1 MGQRE
6 SKISGAILD
15 ELKKEG
21 VFAFKIHGSAL
32 MMNGLPDII
41 ACVEGMFVGL
51 ETKVPEKRSNTS
63 KVQKYV
69 HGLITQS
76 GGIAVVVC
84 GVREAMAVINE
95 VRKGLSNAPSLTA
108 TKETA

>member
-6 SKISGAILD
+6 ARISGDILD
-15 ELKKEG
+15 ELKKNQ
-21 VFAFKIHGSAL
+21 VFAFKVHGSAL

-41 ACVEGMFVGL
+41 ACVDGMFVAL

-63 KVQKYV
+63 MRQRYV
-69 HGLITQS
+69 HGLIHDA

-84 GVREAMAVINE
+84 GVKEAMAVINE
-95 VRKGLSNAPSLTA
+95 VRQGLSNAPKHPM